1 MSMILTA
8 DRVITGDGKTV
19 IEEGAVVLEGGRIRA
34 VGEAEAL
41 CSRYAGETACLKG
54 CTLMP
59 GMIDLHTHI
68 GYYYGL
74 KMERR
79 LEENRMLR
87 ALWIGRRMEET
98 LRAGVTTIRD
108 MSSADGIGTTLREA
122 AACGFLRTPRI
133 LTSLKGLCI
142 TGGHGWGMK
151 GAVEEVDGAEEIRK
165 AVRRSIRDG
174 ADCGDDS
181 TSYTRKVL
189 DMKDDKGEPL
199 FARSRSGYG
208 DYPESVDLY
217 RKVLSEAEDGSVTI
231 ISVGFSTNLARLL
244 DSGADEYSSLSGKEL
259 VAKKVRMLYTMAGN
273 MSDSTFTEYNVVIDI
288 PAAKKVFSEWPTP
301 LVTSPFELGAQIK
314 FPASSIENGFAWAG
328 PHPAVE
334 AYKAFSQMPY
344 DREIWDLTAVLAAVE
359 GGPEYFTVS
368 PRGSIT
374 VTDSGGTI
382 FKEGNGDRAYLS
394 VTPQQAE
401 NIKTHIVSLI
411 TSEPAR
417 YRR

>member
-1 MSMILTA
+1 MRCIAFLAALLCVAVSCG
-8 DRVITGDGKTV
+8 DRPAEPVPMAVIFDTDMGNDVDDALALDMLYKYVDAGMVDLLAIPVNK
-19 IEEGAVVLEGGRIRA
+19 EGLAAPEFMDVMGTWYGYPDIP
-34 VGEAEAL
+34 VG
-41 CSRYAGETACLKG
+41 
-54 CTLMP
+54 
-59 GMIDLHTHI
+59 I
-68 GYYYGL
+68 
-74 KMERR
+74 
-79 LEENRMLR
+79 
-87 ALWIGRRMEET
+87 
-98 LRAGVTTIRD
+98 
-108 MSSADGIGTTLREA
+108 
-122 AACGFLRTPRI
+122 
-133 LTSLKGLCI
+133 
-142 TGGHGWGMK
+142 
-151 GAVEEVDGAEEIRK
+151 
-165 AVRRSIRDG
+165 IRDG

-199 FARSRSGYG
+199 FVRSRSGYG

-288 PAAKKVFSEWPTP
+288 HAAKKVFSEWPTP

-314 FPASSIENGFAWAG
+314 FPAASIENDFGWAG